1 MWREL
6 VSAETR
12 LILFRGKDSD
22 SGCMPAVILLL
33 IAISI
38 RAGLDMVIN
47 AELPISSNRAVGLTV
62 CVRRYFA
69 ILAFGEQ
76 DDCTLWDSGTFRH
89 RLWNRGISQRDCV

>member
-12 LILFRGKDSD
+12 LIRFRGEDSD
-22 SGCMPAVILLL
+22 LPAVILLL

-47 AELPISSNRAVGLTV
+47 PKVPISSNRAVGLTV

-69 ILAFGEQ
+69 ILALG
-76 DDCTLWDSGTFRH
+76 G
-89 RLWNRGISQRDCV
+89 

>member
-12 LILFRGKDSD
+12 LIRFRGEDSD
-22 SGCMPAVILLL
+22 LPAVILLL
-33 IAISI
+33 NAISI

-47 AELPISSNRAVGLTV
+47 PKVPISSNRAVGLTV

-69 ILAFGEQ
+69 ILALG
-76 DDCTLWDSGTFRH
+76 G
-89 RLWNRGISQRDCV
+89 

>member
-12 LILFRGKDSD
+12 LIRFRGKDSD

-47 AELPISSNRAVGLTV
+47 AEVPISSNKAVGLRAALLRYLGFWRT
-62 CVRRYFA
+62 RRLY
-69 ILAFGEQ
+69 
-76 DDCTLWDSGTFRH
+76 TLGFRYV
-89 RLWNRGISQRDCV
+89 QA